1 MRRIIAGMISSASLT
16 AFSSAAGLSDLR
28 PVAPARPL
36 AAQGRPGAA
45 AVPMRPGA
53 PGAGSGA
60 GAPPVSLLPR
70 GSLLDLSV

>member
-28 PVAPARPL
+28 PVPPARPL
-36 AAQGRPGAA
+36 AAQPRPGEAGA
-45 AVPMRPGA
+45 PVRPSL
-53 PGAGSGA
+53 PGAGS

>member
-16 AFSSAAGLSDLR
+16 AFSSAAGRSDLR
-28 PVAPARPL
+28 PVTPARPL
-36 AAQGRPGAA
+36 AAQGRPGGA
-45 AVPMRPGA
+45 AVPPLPGA
-53 PGAGSGA
+53 PGSGS

>member
-45 AVPMRPGA
+45 AVSPPPGA
-53 PGAGSGA
+53 PGAGS

>member
-16 AFSSAAGLSDLR
+16 AFSSAAGLADLR

-45 AVPMRPGA
+45 AVPPP
-53 PGAGSGA
+53 PGAGS